1 MLALLAVLP
10 IVIVIIMM
18 TVMNYPAKK
27 ALPIAWLLTCI
38 VALTGWGMDFK
49 TVAGASIYGA
59 LKSFDVLLVIFGA
72 ILILNT
78 LELSGAMLSINN
90 GFKGITKDRRI
101 QAIIIGWLF
110 GAFIEGAAGFGTPAA
125 LAGPL
130 LVGLG
135 FPPLAAAMI
144 ALIYNSTPVPFGV
157 VGVPTFGALSV
168 LEQSLAS
175 APISMEAFRFLLSKW
190 IAVPQAVIGTF
201 VPLLGLCFLTKFFG
215 EEKSIKPALAVAPF
229 AIFAGLAFTLPF
241 LVTAWFLANELP
253 SLIGA
258 LIGLPI
264 VLWAAKA
271 GFLVPKKSW
280 DFPDINNWDVTWKG
294 SNSVSPERT
303 DNESEKNKMS
313 LLLAWTPYFLIALIL
328 VLTRIPSLGLKGW
341 MNQQVITIPAI
352 FGYNVFTYKLAYL
365 FSPGTVFTII
375 ALITVVLHR
384 MTKEKTAQAWKIT
397 FKQLASPLIALVFG
411 VAMVQL
417 MLNSNINP
425 NNMDSMM
432 VAMAKAAVSIFGS
445 AWPLVSPFVGV
456 LGSFISGSNTVS
468 NILFAAFQ
476 FDVATQLNVS
486 HTLIVALQ
494 VIGGAV
500 GNMICVNNVVAA
512 CATVGAIGVEGILI
526 RRNFIPCV
534 MYSLAAAFF
543 VMFLMRVTNLY

>member
-1 MLALLAVLP
+1 MFALMAILP
-10 IVIVIIMM
+10 IVVVIVMM
-18 TVMNYPAKK
+18 TAMNYPAKK

-38 VALTGWGMDFK
+38 VALTGWGMELE

-190 IAVPQAVIGTF
+190 IAVPQTVIGTF

-215 EEKSIKPALAVAPF
+215 EERSIKPALAVAPF

-280 DFPDINNWDVTWKG
+280 DFPDINDWDDTWKG
-294 SNSVSPERT
+294 TNSISTNQE
-303 DNESEKNKMS
+303 DKKNTMS

-341 MNQQVITIPAI
+341 MTQQVIKTPPI
-352 FGYNVFTYKLAYL
+352 FGYDVFTYKLAYL

-375 ALITVVLHR
+375 AIITVVLHQ
-384 MTKEKTAQAWKIT
+384 MTKEQTAQAWKIT
-397 FKQLASPLIALVFG
+397 FKQLASPFIALVFG

-432 VAMAKAAVSIFGS
+432 VVMAKAAVSVFGS

-456 LGSFISGSNTVS
+456 LGAFISGSNTVS

-476 FDVATQLNVS
+476 FDVATQLNIS

-534 MYSLAAAFF
+534 MYSLAAALF

>member
-1 MLALLAVLP
+1 MLAFMAVLP
-10 IVIVIIMM
+10 IIVVVIMM
-18 TVMNYPAKK
+18 AALNYPAKK
-27 ALPIAWLLTCI
+27 ALPVAWILSCI
-38 VALTGWGMDFK
+38 VALTAWGMELK
-49 TVAGASIYGA
+49 TVFGASIYGA
-59 LKSFDVLLVIFGA
+59 IKSLDVLLVIFGA
-72 ILILNT
+72 VLILNT
-78 LELSGAMLSINN
+78 LKLSGAMASINN
-90 GFKGITKDRRI
+90 GFKGITTDRRI
-101 QAIIIGWLF
+101 QALIVAWLF

-144 ALIYNSTPVPFGV
+144 ALIYNSIPVPFGV
-157 VGVPTFGALSV
+157 VGVPTFGAMSV
-168 LEQSLAS
+168 LEQSLSS
-175 APISMEAFRFLLSKW
+175 APMSIEAFRFLLSKW

-215 EEKSIKPALAVAPF
+215 EERSIKPALAVAPF
-229 AIFAGLAFTLPF
+229 AIFAGLAFTIPF

-264 VLWAAKA
+264 VLWAAKS
-271 GFLVPKKSW
+271 GFLVPKKNW
-280 DFPDINNWDVTWKG
+280 DFPEKSKWDETWIGVNNNLDQ
-294 SNSVSPERT
+294 E
-303 DNESEKNKMS
+303 DEKSSMP
-313 LLLAWTPYFLIALIL
+313 LWLAWTPYFLIATIL
-328 VLTRIPSLGLKGW
+328 VLTRVPSLGLKGW
-341 MNQQVITIPAI
+341 MTQQVLTIPPV
-352 FGYNVFTYKLAYL
+352 FGFSVFTYKLSYL
-365 FSPGTVFTII
+365 FSPGTVFAII
-375 ALITVVLHR
+375 ALITVILHR
-384 MTKEKTAQAWKIT
+384 MTKEQTINAWKLT

-425 NNMDSMM
+425 SNMDSMM
-432 VAMAKAAVSIFGS
+432 VEMAKAAVNIFGS

-476 FDVATQLNVS
+476 FDVATQLNIS

-494 VIGGAV
+494 VIGGAM
-500 GNMICVNNVVAA
+500 GNMICVNNIVAA

-526 RRNFIPCV
+526 RRNFIPCLICT
-534 MYSLAAAFF
+534 LAAAFF
-543 VMFLMRVTNLY
+543 VMFLLKVTNIY

>member
-1 MLALLAVLP
+1 MFAILAVLP

-38 VALTGWGMDFK
+38 VALTGWRMELE

-190 IAVPQAVIGTF
+190 IAVPQTVIGTF

-215 EEKSIKPALAVAPF
+215 EERSIKPALAVAPF

-280 DFPDINNWDVTWKG
+280 DFPDINDWDDTWKG
-294 SNSVSPERT
+294 TTSISTNQE
-303 DNESEKNKMS
+303 DKKNTMS

-341 MNQQVITIPAI
+341 MTQQVITIPAI
-352 FGYNVFTYKLAYL
+352 FGVNVFTYKMAYL
-365 FSPGTVFTII
+365 FSPGTVFTFI
-375 ALITVVLHR
+375 AILTVLLHR
-384 MTKEKTAQAWKIT
+384 MKKEQTTLAWKIT
-397 FKQLASPLIALVFG
+397 FKQLASPFIALVFG

-425 NNMDSMM
+425 SNMDSMM
-432 VAMAKAAVSIFGS
+432 VVMAKAAVSIFGS

-456 LGSFISGSNTVS
+456 LGAFISGSNTVS

-476 FDVATQLNVS
+476 FDVATQLNIS

-543 VMFLMRVTNLY
+543 VMFLMKVTNLY